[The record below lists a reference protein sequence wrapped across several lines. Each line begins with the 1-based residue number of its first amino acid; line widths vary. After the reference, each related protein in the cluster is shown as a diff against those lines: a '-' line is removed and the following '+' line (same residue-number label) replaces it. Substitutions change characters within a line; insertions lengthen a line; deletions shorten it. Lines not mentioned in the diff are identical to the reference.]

1 FHGDCDDIVD
11 CMNATQA
18 LDAFLV
24 NGATNVQLTLIP
36 GGNHE
41 TTGPIA
47 IEGALKWFDSFGAVK

>member
-1 FHGDCDDIVD
+1 
-11 CMNATQA
+11 MNATQA